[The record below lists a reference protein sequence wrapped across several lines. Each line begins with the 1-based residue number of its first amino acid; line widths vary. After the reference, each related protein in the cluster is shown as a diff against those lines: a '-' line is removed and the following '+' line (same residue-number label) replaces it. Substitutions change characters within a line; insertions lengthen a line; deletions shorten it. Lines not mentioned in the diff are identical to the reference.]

1 MIEGLG
7 PGTHEIPDFT
17 QIISS
22 KSFAKFSRQKRF
34 VGIKSNTPGP
44 GLFFIICNYFS
55 LVRKYYFEMFLL

>member
-34 VGIKSNTPGP
+34 IGIKSNTPGP
-44 GLFFIICNYFS
+44 GLFFIIAIIS
-55 LVRKYYFEMFLL
+55 L